1 MLSDE
6 VLLARARRLIED
18 HVGWGNSADWTNQ
31 DFIALSK
38 KIREDTGASVS
49 HVTLKRLWGKVKYNG
64 LPQIYTLNTLVQF
77 LGYQGWRDFKVKN
90 EDPAPPESNEGHT
103 AAEMSNRH
111 VSAKENS
118 AYMSSVSIRES
129 KSPSAGS
136 LQLSKI
142 LFFAI
147 LLIGL
152 AAVLIF
158 YFPATRK
165 KIDPKDYAFGSRQIL
180 QAGIPNSVVFN
191 FDATKS
197 PSDSVI
203 IQQSW
208 DKRLRTSVAKD
219 QHQHT
224 LIYYFPGFF
233 NPKLLV
239 DGQIVKELDL
249 LIKSDGWLTAIGALP
264 VPVYFAKKDV
274 FAGGMMSLP
283 IDKIKAQH
291 LDPGPQAP
299 LLSYINVQ
307 DFGEIYTDDFVFE
320 TSLRND
326 YREGS
331 SVCQMTN
338 IYLLCEGTAIG
349 IPLCAKGCE
358 SAISF
363 FFTDFRLS
371 GKEKDLSAFGVDF
384 KNFVKLRIES
394 TNGKAKIFL
403 DDKLAYLVD
412 HPITRSKIIG
422 IDFVFQGTGS
432 VDYVKLSDRRVS
444 FDDEF

>member
-6 VLLARARRLIED
+6 VLLARAKRLIED
-18 HVGWGNSADWTNQ
+18 RVGWGNAADWTNQ

-38 KIREDTGASVS
+38 RIRQDSGASVS
-49 HVTLKRLWGKVKYNG
+49 HITLKRLWGKVKYNG

-77 LGYQGWRDFKVKN
+77 LGYEGWRDFKVKN
-90 EDPAPPESNEGHT
+90 AGDPAAPELTAGDVCPEPTNGQVHT
-103 AAEMSNRH
+103 EVN
-111 VSAKENS
+111 V
-118 AYMSSVSIRES
+118 AYKSSVSNAPS
-129 KSPSAGS
+129 KGRRR
-136 LQLSKI
+136 LSKI
-142 LFFAI
+142 LYIAAI
-147 LLIGL
+147 LTAL
-152 AAVLIF
+152 AAGFIF
-158 YFPATRK
+158 YTSTTKK
-165 KIDPKDYAFGSRQIL
+165 KIDPKDYAFNSRQIL

-191 FDATKS
+191 YDATKS

-208 DKRLRTSVAKD
+208 DARLRTTIAKD

-239 DGQIVKELDL
+239 NGQIVKELDL
-249 LIKSDGWLTAIGALP
+249 LIKSDGWLTVAGATP
-264 VPVYFAKKDV
+264 TPVYFAKKDV
-274 FAGGMMSLP
+274 IANGKMSLP

-291 LDPGPQAP
+291 LDLGPQAP

-384 KNFVKLRIES
+384 NKFVKVRIES
-394 TNGKAKIFL
+394 ANGKAKIFL

-432 VDYVKLSDRRVS
+432 VDYVKLSDKSVS